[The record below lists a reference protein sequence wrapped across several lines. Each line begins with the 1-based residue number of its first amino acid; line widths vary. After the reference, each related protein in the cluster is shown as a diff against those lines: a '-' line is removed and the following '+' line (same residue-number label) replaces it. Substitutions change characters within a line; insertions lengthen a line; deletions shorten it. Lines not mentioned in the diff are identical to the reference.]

1 MAKSY
6 DTLVHSHSLLNAL
19 PCASKIIS
27 FPEALWI
34 LTSAPP
40 VNCSCESVRG
50 DVMVVWSITKSPN
63 AGPDIVVDEN
73 DGDKKMATITMI
85 PIKITLL
92 IINARIKQRLL
103 SLEQNVLS
111 FRATTETFDGLRL
124 ANDNEH
130 YKPNLY
136 NLIRDGV
143 SGALERA
150 KYECKKHILVA
161 SYICLNSTE
170 SRAVKVQ

>member
-1 MAKSY
+1 
-6 DTLVHSHSLLNAL
+6 
-19 PCASKIIS
+19 
-27 FPEALWI
+27 
-34 LTSAPP
+34 
-40 VNCSCESVRG
+40 
-50 DVMVVWSITKSPN
+50 MVVWSITKSPN

-111 FRATTETFDGLRL
+111 FRATTEAFDGLRL

-130 YKPNLY
+130 YKANLY
-136 NLIRDGV
+136 NFIRDGV

-150 KYECKKHILVA
+150 KHERKKHIWLHHT
-161 SYICLNSTE
+161 SI
-170 SRAVKVQ
+170 